1 MFLLVAFTSESFS
14 DIDVKIISWRCLD
27 ADAAAIVMNI
37 RGSVSH
43 TWVGTWDKDNKRQWL
58 WKLPCLDGFFGL
70 NCRRPICLWDADWG
84 TRVLVCFKHPF
95 FPCDDPLDHFYV
107 SFDDP
112 IVRILH
118 LHTLSCLPDRSDWHR
133 WSQECASRWGCR
145 GEDLQSEGGH
155 RRPGKLVDEALALNF
170 RVAWIDPDSELVR
183 SQGSN
188 WKKAYVPH

>member
-95 FPCDDPLDHFYV
+95 FPMWWSTWPFLRFIWWPNCQDITFAY
-107 SFDDP
+107 
-112 IVRILH
+112 IVM
-118 LHTLSCLPDRSDWHR
+118 SSRSIR
-133 WSQECASRWGCR
+133 LAPMVPRVRVQVGM
-145 GEDLQSEGGH
+145 Q
-155 RRPGKLVDEALALNF
+155 RRRLAKW
-170 RVAWIDPDSELVR
+170 RR
-183 SQGSN
+183 SQ
-188 WKKAYVPH
+188 KAGKTGGRSTCSKFPRGMDRPWFRTCA